1 VKIGFIISMYDE
13 IGIVQN
19 TVDILKQNKSPI
31 IVIQSDPQQP
41 EKLLEQNQVNF
52 YQKLSDL
59 AGSKEEYLEERDDH
73 NAKEATTPV
82 KAITRN
88 VKAGFAAS
96 QNFDVEWWVV
106 ILGDILISNLKGIT
120 KIIQKMIEE
129 NKLIGITRAVGQ
141 VFKDTNNEL
150 TRIQKD
156 DTTDFMPQF
165 FIVNSSLIKKGLFSK
180 LHITNLYTSEQC
192 LGDEVNRYCV
202 ENKIDFKNLVHVIS
216 DYAYPQF
223 ISGLKY
229 NPDRVRMPKHVDGFV
244 NMLRRAKTKYSK

>member
-1 VKIGFIISMYDE
+1 
-13 IGIVQN
+13 
-19 TVDILKQNKSPI
+19 
-31 IVIQSDPQQP
+31 
-41 EKLLEQNQVNF
+41 
-52 YQKLSDL
+52 
-59 AGSKEEYLEERDDH
+59 
-73 NAKEATTPV
+73 
-82 KAITRN
+82 
-88 VKAGFAAS
+88 
-96 QNFDVEWWVV
+96 
-106 ILGDILISNLKGIT
+106 
-120 KIIQKMIEE
+120 MIEE

-141 VFKDTNNEL
+141 VVRDTNNEL

-192 LGDEVNRYCV
+192 LGNEVDRYCV

-244 NMLRRAKTKYSK
+244 NMLRRAKTKYSN